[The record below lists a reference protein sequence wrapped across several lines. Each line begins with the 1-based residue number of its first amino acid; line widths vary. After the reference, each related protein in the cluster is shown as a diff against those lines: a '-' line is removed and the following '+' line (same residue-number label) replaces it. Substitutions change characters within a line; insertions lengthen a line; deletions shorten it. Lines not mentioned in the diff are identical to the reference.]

1 MTNSKAIHELY
12 EQCKTLNF
20 DETSELIK
28 KAESQEEKEFIR
40 TVSNLILQQMSRG
53 ILKLPPTVK

>member
-1 MTNSKAIHELY
+1 MTTSEAIHYLY

-40 TVSNLILQQMSRG
+40 TVSNLILQQKQKKVIKEKRF
-53 ILKLPPTVK
+53 

>member
-40 TVSNLILQQMSRG
+40 TVSNLILQQKQKKVIKEKRF
-53 ILKLPPTVK
+53 